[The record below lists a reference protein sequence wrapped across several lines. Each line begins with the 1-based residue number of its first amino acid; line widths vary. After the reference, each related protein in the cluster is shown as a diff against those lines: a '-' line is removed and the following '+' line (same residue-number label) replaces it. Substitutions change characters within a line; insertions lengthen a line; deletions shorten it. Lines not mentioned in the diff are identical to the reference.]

1 MESQLVTVDQFT
13 SAISSIQEAIAR
25 LGQRDGQQVPR
36 DQVQDDAQCDF
47 VAPPPPLHVQLTA
60 THVPLV
66 FHSQAEVTMPS
77 AVVPIS
83 SADDTQARMDRLE
96 QRFRHMRVSDG
107 VTSWDDFDSTPATG
121 LPPDFRMPEI

>member
-25 LGQRDGQQVPR
+25 LNQRDGQQVPH

-47 VAPPPPLHVQLTA
+47 VAPPPPAPPPPVQLTT

-66 FHSQAEVTMPS
+66 LHS
-77 AVVPIS
+77 
-83 SADDTQARMDRLE
+83 
-96 QRFRHMRVSDG
+96 
-107 VTSWDDFDSTPATG
+107 
-121 LPPDFRMPEI
+121 